1 MIEKIL
7 QDLGGL
13 VSAVG
18 VLFTFLFLIT
28 LVLILIGL
36 PTAQPKIDDSKED
49 K

>member
-1 MIEKIL
+1 MDIIT
-7 QDLGGL
+7 QGLGGL

-18 VLFTFLFLIT
+18 VLFIFLLLIT

-36 PTAQPKIDDSKED
+36 PTAQPKIDDSKKD